1 VGALDDNVSIQFTA
15 HMSHRT
21 FESCDR
27 GRLLTGPL
35 LPFTIENANLLKKC
49 TFTFYCFI
57 FFNIIIFFIIKKR
70 RGPVKGPLYHN
81 PIFCLFA
88 RKIATLSHHMST
100 AFCPLILFAGPH
112 LCKLL
117 CVAFL
122 AQNLSPLFFSIAF
135 FEKERNVV
143 LLLFFGQPLCCYPIT
158 SSY

>member
-81 PIFCLFA
+81 PTFDC
-88 RKIATLSHHMST
+88 
-100 AFCPLILFAGPH
+100 G
-112 LCKLL
+112 
-117 CVAFL
+117 V
-122 AQNLSPLFFSIAF
+122 
-135 FEKERNVV
+135 
-143 LLLFFGQPLCCYPIT
+143 
-158 SSY
+158 